1 MAKFTDKTMDEWD
14 DIVEQWHNDTETKL
28 SLREYMGLNEVEFL
42 RYAQN
47 IPDPSLDDDGVR
59 AEAARLGRQAM
70 VGLTIMEMLNL

>member
-1 MAKFTDKTMDEWD
+1 MAKFADKTMDEWD
-14 DIVEQWHNDTETKL
+14 DIVEQWHKDTKTEL

-47 IPDPSLDDDGVR
+47 IPDPSLDDESVR

-70 VGLTIMEMLNL
+70 VGLTIMETLNL

>member
-1 MAKFTDKTMDEWD
+1 MAKFSDKTMDEWD
-14 DIVEQWHNDTETKL
+14 DIVEKWHNDTETEL

-47 IPDPSLDDDGVR
+47 IPDPSLDDESVR

-70 VGLTIMEMLNL
+70 VGLTIMETLNL